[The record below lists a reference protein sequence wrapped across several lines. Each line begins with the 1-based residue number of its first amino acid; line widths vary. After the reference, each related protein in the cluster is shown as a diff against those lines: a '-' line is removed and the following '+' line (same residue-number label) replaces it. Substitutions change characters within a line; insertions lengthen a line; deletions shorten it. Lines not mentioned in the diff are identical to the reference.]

1 VSEYSESN
9 GEGMSETG
17 VWHVYILQCR
27 DGAYYIGI
35 TNDLAR
41 RWSEHSTGRGGHY
54 TKCNPPVRLVF
65 KELHASRS
73 SAAARE
79 KQLKGWTRRKKEAM
93 IAGELVLLKNL

>member
-1 VSEYSESN
+1 
-9 GEGMSETG
+9 
-17 VWHVYILQCR
+17 
-27 DGAYYIGI
+27 
-35 TNDLAR
+35 
-41 RWSEHSTGRGGHY
+41 
-54 TKCNPPVRLVF
+54 VRLVF